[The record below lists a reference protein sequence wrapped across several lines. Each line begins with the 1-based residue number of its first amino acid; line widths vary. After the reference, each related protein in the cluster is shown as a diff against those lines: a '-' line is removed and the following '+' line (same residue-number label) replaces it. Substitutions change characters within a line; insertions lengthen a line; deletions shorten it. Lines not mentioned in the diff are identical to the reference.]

1 MAPFHPSK
9 LPPDSPGGF
18 IPEQVELLMKHV
30 LTFAAAILLV
40 LAACSPAAT
49 PTPTSAPPTEA
60 PPTKDAGAAE
70 TETAP
75 ADEATE
81 TAEDTQTEE
90 AALATEAATAA
101 VAAATAESTAQAV
114 DGEPLRIGMLPVIN
128 ALPLSVAQAE
138 GFYQD
143 EGVNVELVQFGS
155 AIERETA
162 LQAGAIHGENTDL
175 QNVILLINGGFEVR
189 AVRFDPPATPYFSI
203 IAGPD
208 TDIETVED
216 LAGVEIAVGF
226 NTIIEYLTWVL
237 LRDAGL
243 EEDEIAMIE
252 VSSLPQRLEFLVS
265 GQVQAATLPEPLTS
279 LAVAQGARVIINDEN
294 APVVPTVLAFSL
306 ETLEE
311 RPEDVRAFLR
321 AHERAV
327 EALNENPDEYR
338 ELMIER
344 ANIPQPLRDSYE
356 IPPYLPAGVMT
367 EEQVKSV
374 MDWMVMR
381 EYIEEPLEY
390 DRVVNGD
397 YLP

>member
-1 MAPFHPSK
+1 
-9 LPPDSPGGF
+9 
-18 IPEQVELLMKHV
+18 
-30 LTFAAAILLV
+30 
-40 LAACSPAAT
+40 
-49 PTPTSAPPTEA
+49 
-60 PPTKDAGAAE
+60 
-70 TETAP
+70 
-75 ADEATE
+75 
-81 TAEDTQTEE
+81 
-90 AALATEAATAA
+90 
-101 VAAATAESTAQAV
+101 
-114 DGEPLRIGMLPVIN
+114 
-128 ALPLSVAQAE
+128 
-138 GFYQD
+138 
-143 EGVNVELVQFGS
+143 
-155 AIERETA
+155 
-162 LQAGAIHGENTDL
+162 
-175 QNVILLINGGFEVR
+175 
-189 AVRFDPPATPYFSI
+189 
-203 IAGPD
+203 
-208 TDIETVED
+208 

-226 NTIIEYLTWVL
+226 NTIIDYLTWVL

-321 AHERAV
+321 AYERAV